1 MATLKA
7 TVERDAAVAAIA
19 RVQSV
24 VASRTTIP
32 ILQDLLVEVGE
43 GEIRLSGTD
52 MDMEARAAFPA
63 EVESP
68 GILTASAT
76 RLHDIFRNL
85 PAGGQVSLIQQAAPA
100 RLTVRCGRSRYQVPT
115 NDPAAFP
122 HLDKGGA
129 GSEAQIEARVLA
141 KMLDKVGPS
150 MSSDETRYYLCGLY
164 LHVLDGQ
171 LVAVATDGA
180 RLARLVAPCPDG
192 WVDAPGVILPRKA
205 VGEIR
210 RALGD
215 MGGPVDIWTDGRLFR
230 LRTAAVEIITKLIDG
245 SYPDYGRV
253 IPRDNPW
260 RLECDQ
266 TDLATG
272 LKRVVLVTTDK
283 VRAVRLDLA
292 SGQAV
297 LTARDGNGGDAEET
311 LEVEYNG
318 EAQAIGFNGTLLR
331 EIVGVIGGERVV
343 MELGGANDPLKIL
356 DPADEAATFVIIG
369 LRT

>member
-1 MATLKA
+1 MAPLKA

-32 ILQDLLVEVGE
+32 ILQDLLVEAGE

-52 MDMEARAAFPA
+52 LDMEARAAFPA

-68 GILTASAT
+68 GVLTASAT

-85 PAGGQVSLIQQAAPA
+85 PPGGQVSLVQQATPA

-129 GSEAQIEARVLA
+129 GSEAQIDARTLA

-150 MSSDETRYYLCGLY
+150 MSSEETRCYLCGLY

-180 RLARLVAPCPDG
+180 RLARVVAPCPEA
-192 WVDAPGVILPRKA
+192 WAESPGIILPRKA

-215 MGGPVDIWTDGRLFR
+215 MGGPAEIWTDGRLFR
-230 LRTAAVEIITKLIDG
+230 LRTAAVEIVTKLIDG
-245 SYPDYGRV
+245 TYPDYGRV

-272 LKRVVLVTTDK
+272 LKRVALVPTDK
-283 VRAVRLDLA
+283 VKMVRLDLA
-292 SGQAV
+292 AEQLV
-297 LTARDGNGGDAEET
+297 LSARDGTGGDAEET

-318 EAQAIGFNGTLLR
+318 EGQSFGFNCTLLR
-331 EIVGVIGGERVV
+331 ELVGLIGGERVV
-343 MELGGANDPLKIL
+343 MELGGPNDPLKIL
-356 DPADEAATFVIIG
+356 DPADEAAAFVIMP